1 MFNTIHK
8 ITLTAVTLFV
18 GGFIMTQPVSADT
31 FTVHNADS
39 INIDFDRKTVK
50 IGRMTYPY
58 ELSDKE
64 VATLQH
70 FRGSE
75 TNLTVTTN
83 KHHIVTTV
91 KQHKVQRLYFG
102 RFKSPWTALLG
113 VLGTGLLVILC
124 ACMWA
129 VALR

>member
-1 MFNTIHK
+1 MLSITHK
-8 ITLTAVTLFV
+8 IALLGVMLVAS
-18 GGFIMTQPVSADT
+18 GFAMTQPVSADT
-31 FTVHNADS
+31 LNVHNEDK
-39 INIDFDRKTVK
+39 INVDFDRKTVK

-58 ELSDKE
+58 ELSNKE

-70 FRGSE
+70 FKGSE

-83 KHHIVTTV
+83 EHHVVTAV